1 MSWSDFLE
9 QEQKELEKINE
20 FLDSE
25 KEQFGEELLILP
37 PAEMIFSA
45 FDICPLEKVKVCI
58 WGQDPYHN
66 RGEAMGLCFSV
77 YQIQ

>member
-37 PAEMIFSA
+37 PAEMIFSHLI
-45 FDICPLEKVKVCI
+45 FVHLKK
-58 WGQDPYHN
+58 
-66 RGEAMGLCFSV
+66 
-77 YQIQ
+77 